1 MGQAV
6 RSVVNHFNIM
16 AACVVCRLHRTAV
29 WANKRDQPRF
39 VGDVLQEGR
48 SVKDRPFIA
57 MNFLINTANQ
67 VAAKTCSNFGV
78 IIDTLTL
85 DPELEALC
93 NNCPIDFNKPDQ
105 LLAT

>member
-1 MGQAV
+1 
-6 RSVVNHFNIM
+6 
-16 AACVVCRLHRTAV
+16 
-29 WANKRDQPRF
+29 
-39 VGDVLQEGR
+39 
-48 SVKDRPFIA
+48 